1 MGLRFFCLRQERFD
15 SICRLKGGRGYSGKR
30 GIGYRSGKVLNDVER
45 VLGRSGYKVA
55 ISYKRLFKLIK
66 IKSN

>member
-1 MGLRFFCLRQERFD
+1 MEREA
-15 SICRLKGGRGYSGKR
+15 LV
-30 GIGYRSGKVLNDVER
+30 IGQVKVLNDVER